1 MRTPSVC
8 AGCSQGHS
16 GRRRPGKDVD
26 RAASDGTS
34 LWRRM
39 SSGRPSSSI
48 LSLKF
53 LMFLA
58 FVSVL
63 LALPALL
70 IALMLICAVSRP
82 TRRETA
88 FGLLRNTLAS
98 SFLISLVSVIAAW
111 AFDEPQMIGTLV
123 MLTVFCMSFTLSHVW
138 FIVKKQSGL
147 DAD

>member
-1 MRTPSVC
+1 
-8 AGCSQGHS
+8 
-16 GRRRPGKDVD
+16 
-26 RAASDGTS
+26 
-34 LWRRM
+34 
-39 SSGRPSSSI
+39 
-48 LSLKF
+48 
-53 LMFLA
+53 MFLA

-111 AFDEPQMIGTLV
+111 AFDEPQMISTLV